1 MQTHTAAV
9 GAQPG
14 SGCWRGGRQ
23 LPPPPNDAHQHRP
36 LRGTPWAQPGRS
48 QTGAASRGGGG
59 VRGLRREQLSA
70 GGTRGSVPAAGDGWA
85 KGLGAPRGW
94 AASAP
99 WGGRT
104 GGTQRGGGAGG
115 LGLLGC
121 SRRCAPT
128 AESRIPHPAW
138 LRSHSARP
146 AIRCP
151 PYGQRGME
159 GGEREGGGCAPAAPT
174 APEHGDAAHGGSG
187 TEEPLVLASLP
198 LFICAA
204 DISCRPRARAT
215 RPRCGSDPQV
225 SPPNPP
231 TALPHTQSGARGAAG
246 PLLLPSIHPWVR
258 GVGSPLL

>member
-23 LPPPPNDAHQHRP
+23 RPLPPNDAHQHRP

-99 WGGRT
+99 WGGENRRHPT
-104 GGTQRGGGAGG
+104 RGGSWRAGAAR
-115 LGLLGC
+115 LLPALRPDG
-121 SRRCAPT
+121 
-128 AESRIPHPAW
+128 RIPHPASRVAPIPQRQAGNSLPT
-138 LRSHSARP
+138 LRTAWD
-146 AIRCP
+146 
-151 PYGQRGME
+151 GRG
-159 GGEREGGGCAPAAPT
+159 GEGGGRLRPSSPHRAGGWRCCARR
-174 APEHGDAAHGGSG
+174 
-187 TEEPLVLASLP
+187 VW
-198 LFICAA
+198 
-204 DISCRPRARAT
+204 
-215 RPRCGSDPQV
+215 
-225 SPPNPP
+225 N
-231 TALPHTQSGARGAAG
+231 RGAAC
-246 PLLLPSIHPWVR
+246 PRL
-258 GVGSPLL
+258 SPVVYLHC